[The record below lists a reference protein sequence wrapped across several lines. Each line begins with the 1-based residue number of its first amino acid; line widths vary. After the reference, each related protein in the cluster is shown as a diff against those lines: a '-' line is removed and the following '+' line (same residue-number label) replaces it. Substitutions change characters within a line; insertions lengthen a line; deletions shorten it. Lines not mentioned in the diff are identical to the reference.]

1 MEAETEERRRIQH
14 MSKKV
19 TYDSDKGGYQTQV
32 LIKSSLIY
40 VVLILL
46 TLICLIPIW
55 ILIVNATRTSDDII
69 NGVSLIP
76 STNLFA
82 NINTLNTDSLYNV
95 FYSPLRGMLN
105 SFIIAGS
112 CCALT
117 VFFSGLTAYGIVVYD
132 FKAKGPMFVFI
143 LAVMMVPSQV
153 TAVGFMKL
161 LVDWKL
167 LDSYVPLILPAIAA
181 PAIVFFMRQYMLSS
195 FPLDII
201 EAARIDGSSE
211 IRTFLTIS
219 IPMMKPAFA
228 VQAIFAFISKWN
240 DYYNQSLVLVSGEPK
255 QLTMPMMVQ
264 KVVAIDR
271 TADYGANYTA
281 IFLSIIPVV
290 VVYVVLSKFII
301 GGVAAGG
308 VKE

>member
-1 MEAETEERRRIQH
+1 

-19 TYDSDKGGYQTQV
+19 TYDSDKGGYQTHV
-32 LIKSSLIY
+32 LIKSALIY
-40 VVLILL
+40 IVLIIL
-46 TLICLIPIW
+46 TLICLVPIW
-55 ILIVNATRTSDDII
+55 ILVVNATRMHNDII
-69 NGVSLIP
+69 SGISLIP
-76 STNLFA
+76 SGALGH
-82 NINTLNTDSLYNV
+82 NIETLKNSSLYST
-95 FYSPLRGMLN
+95 FFSPLLGMKN
-105 SFIIAGS
+105 SLIIAGC

-117 VFFSGLTAYGIVVYD
+117 VFFSGMTAYGLVVYD
-132 FKAKGPMFVFI
+132 FKLKGPAFVFI
-143 LAVMMVPSQV
+143 LAVMMVPTQV
-153 TAVGFMKL
+153 TAVGFMRL
-161 LVDWKL
+161 LIQMKL
-167 LDSYVPLILPAIAA
+167 LDSYIPLIIPSIAA

-211 IRTFLTIS
+211 LRTFLTIS

-228 VQAIFAFISKWN
+228 VQAIFAFIQKWN
-240 DYYNQSLVLVSGEPK
+240 DYYNQSIVLVSGKKE

-264 KVVAIDR
+264 KVIAIDR
-271 TADYGANYTA
+271 NADYGANYTA

-290 VVYVVLSKFII
+290 IIYVVLSRFII

>member
-1 MEAETEERRRIQH
+1 

-19 TYDSDKGGYQTQV
+19 TYADDKGGYQTHV
-32 LIKSSLIY
+32 IIKSALIY

-46 TLICLIPIW
+46 TLICLVPIW
-55 ILIVNATRTSDDII
+55 ILVVNATRLHNDII
-69 NGVSLIP
+69 GNVSLIP
-76 STNLFA
+76 GTHLFD
-82 NINTLNTDSLYNV
+82 NIRTLKENSLYNV
-95 FYSPLRGMLN
+95 FFSPLLGMKN
-105 SFIIAGS
+105 SLIIAGC

-117 VFFSGLTAYGIVVYD
+117 VFFSGMTAYGLVVYD
-132 FKAKGPMFVFI
+132 FKLAGPAFVFI
-143 LAVMMVPSQV
+143 LAVMMVPTQV

-161 LVDWKL
+161 LISMGL
-167 LDSYVPLILPAIAA
+167 LDSYIPLIVPSIAA

-201 EAARIDGSSE
+201 EAARIDGSNE
-211 IRTFLTIS
+211 FRTFLTIS

-228 VQAIFAFISKWN
+228 VQAIFAFIQKWN
-240 DYYNQSLVLVSGEPK
+240 DYYNQSIVLVSGK
-255 QLTMPMMVQ
+255 KAQLTMPMMVQ
-264 KVVAIDR
+264 KVIAIDR
-271 TADYGANYTA
+271 NADYGANYAA

-290 VVYVVLSKFII
+290 VIYIVLSRFII

>member
-1 MEAETEERRRIQH
+1 

-19 TYDSDKGGYQTQV
+19 TYADDKGGYQTHV
-32 LIKSSLIY
+32 IIKSALIY

-46 TLICLIPIW
+46 TLICLVPIW
-55 ILIVNATRTSDDII
+55 ILVVNATRLHNDII
-69 NGVSLIP
+69 GNVSLIP
-76 STNLFA
+76 GTHLFD
-82 NINTLNTDSLYNV
+82 NIRTLKENSLYNV
-95 FYSPLRGMLN
+95 FFSPLVGMKN
-105 SFIIAGS
+105 SLIIAGC

-117 VFFSGLTAYGIVVYD
+117 VFFSGMTAYGLVVYD
-132 FKAKGPMFVFI
+132 FKLAGPAFVFI
-143 LAVMMVPSQV
+143 LAVMMVPTQV

-161 LVDWKL
+161 LINMNL
-167 LDSYVPLILPAIAA
+167 LDSYIPLIIPSIAA

-201 EAARIDGSSE
+201 EAARIDGSNE
-211 IRTFLTIS
+211 FRTFLTIS

-228 VQAIFAFISKWN
+228 VQAIFAFIQKWN
-240 DYYNQSLVLVSGEPK
+240 DYYNQSIVLVSGK
-255 QLTMPMMVQ
+255 KSQLTMPMMVQ
-264 KVVAIDR
+264 KVIAIDR
-271 TADYGANYTA
+271 NADYGANYAA

-290 VVYVVLSKFII
+290 VIYIVLSRFII